1 MAAATSARDGRADC
15 AGGAGGVDPGGG
27 GGGIQVVTSAA
38 TLSPNRMRL
47 GDAGPSPL
55 TIRPI
60 PKRGDTPATPI
71 NAKTIK
77 IHVYSTCLLKT

>member
-27 GGGIQVVTSAA
+27 GSQVVTSAT
-38 TLSPNRMRL
+38 TLSPNRICL
-47 GDAGPSPL
+47 GDASPLPL

-71 NAKTIK
+71 GAKTIE